1 MAITDIFAGD
11 GGTLLKE
18 IKTVDLTAQC
28 DGIVSTFTMPEVYL
42 SGSLWVSWNG
52 LRVRSADI
60 TEASP
65 TTFTL
70 SVTPRSTD
78 ELIVDYK
85 IGG

>member
-1 MAITDIFAGD
+1 MAISDIFAGD

-18 IKTVDLTAQC
+18 IKSVDLTSQC
-28 DGIVSTFTMPEVYL
+28 DGVDDTFTMTQVYL
-42 SGSLWVSWNG
+42 AGSLWVSWNG
-52 LRVRSADI
+52 LRMRAADI

-70 SVTPRSTD
+70 SVTPRATD
-78 ELIVDYK
+78 ELVVDYK

>member
-1 MAITDIFAGD
+1 MAISDVFAGD

-28 DGIVSTFTMPEVYL
+28 DGIDDTFTMPEVYL

-52 LRVRSADI
+52 LRMRAADI
-60 TEASP
+60 TEAST

-70 SVTPRSTD
+70 SVIPRATD

>member
-1 MAITDIFAGD
+1 MAIGDVFAGD

-28 DGIVSTFTMPEVYL
+28 DGIDGTFTMPVYL

-52 LRVRSADI
+52 LRMRAADI
-60 TEASP
+60 TEAST

-70 SVTPRSTD
+70 SVTPRATD
-78 ELIVDYK
+78 ELIVEYK

>member
-1 MAITDIFAGD
+1 MSISDVFAGD

-18 IKTVDLTAQC
+18 IKSVDLTAQC
-28 DGIVSTFTMPEVYL
+28 DGLTNSFTMPEVYL

-52 LRVRSADI
+52 LRMRAADV
-60 TEASP
+60 TEAST

-70 SVTPRSTD
+70 SVTPRATD

>member
-52 LRVRSADI
+52 L
-60 TEASP
+60 
-65 TTFTL
+65 TL
-70 SVTPRSTD
+70 CRYNRGVTNYLYVVCYPSLNRRID
-78 ELIVDYK
+78 CRL
-85 IGG
+85 

>member
-1 MAITDIFAGD
+1 MSISDIFAGD

-18 IKTVDLTAQC
+18 IKSVDLTAQC
-28 DGIVSTFTMPEVYL
+28 DGIVDTFTMPEVYL

-52 LRVRSADI
+52 LRMRPADV
-60 TEASP
+60 TEAST

-70 SVTPRSTD
+70 SVTPRATD
-78 ELIVDYK
+78 ELVVDYK

>member
-1 MAITDIFAGD
+1 MAIGDVFAGV

-18 IKTVDLTAQC
+18 IKSVDLTSQC
-28 DGIVSTFTMPEVYL
+28 DGVDDTFTMPEVYL

-52 LRVRSADI
+52 LRMRAADI
-60 TEASP
+60 TESSP

-70 SVTPRSTD
+70 SVTPRATD